1 MATIYKCPQCGS
13 NMLFDA
19 VSGMLQCEH
28 CACQIPVEEYQEK
41 DEKRETDAF
50 SEGSEKQYHCPSCG
64 ATLITDQ
71 YTAATSCAYC
81 GSPNIIE
88 EQVENDLKPDLVLP
102 FMVERKEA
110 ETKFRKWCR
119 GGLLTPADFLKSDVL
134 KAKLQGI
141 YVPFWVYDIQTDAS
155 LSANCERRSVK
166 RSGNTEITTIYKYRV
181 DRAGKALFA
190 RIPRDASVRMD
201 NEKMDLLEPF
211 DTGKAQTFSSAY
223 LSGYSAE
230 RYSETKDQVYVRA
243 EKIASQ
249 YAIDELKNTIHGY
262 DSVVVTNSSVDAE
275 AKTIH
280 YALYPIWHYEYEY
293 KGKLYEFML
302 NGQTGK
308 VVGKPPVSIKRALFV
323 LASSFLSIGLLTLS
337 VMLCM

>member
-1 MATIYKCPQCGS
+1 
-13 NMLFDA
+13 
-19 VSGMLQCEH
+19 
-28 CACQIPVEEYQEK
+28 
-41 DEKRETDAF
+41 
-50 SEGSEKQYHCPSCG
+50 
-64 ATLITDQ
+64 
-71 YTAATSCAYC
+71 
-81 GSPNIIE
+81 
-88 EQVENDLKPDLVLP
+88 
-102 FMVERKEA
+102 
-110 ETKFRKWCR
+110 
-119 GGLLTPADFLKSDVL
+119 
-134 KAKLQGI
+134 
-141 YVPFWVYDIQTDAS
+141 
-155 LSANCERRSVK
+155 
-166 RSGNTEITTIYKYRV
+166 
-181 DRAGKALFA
+181 
-190 RIPRDASVRMD
+190 
-201 NEKMDLLEPF
+201 MDLLEPF